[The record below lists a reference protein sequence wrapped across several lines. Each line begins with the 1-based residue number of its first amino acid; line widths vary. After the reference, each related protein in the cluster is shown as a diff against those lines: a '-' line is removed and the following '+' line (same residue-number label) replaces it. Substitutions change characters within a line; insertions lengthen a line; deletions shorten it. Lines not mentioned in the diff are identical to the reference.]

1 MKSKLQ
7 LRSLRSAT
15 TLIGLVLSLS
25 IALVAAF
32 APLVAPHDPYRQKV
46 TARLQGPSAEH
57 PFGTDRLGRD
67 ILSRT
72 IHAGRVSLLVGIASV
87 ALSAAIGT
95 IAGIYATLRR
105 GLAESVLL
113 NSIDIAM
120 SFPTFLLCLLL
131 IVVFGTGVWGIV
143 LAIGLTL
150 APRFARLSRGP
161 TLALR
166 DSEYVEAAGALGA
179 GLARVAVRH
188 VLPNI
193 AGPIGVVAVLWV
205 ATAIRIEASLS
216 FLGLGV
222 QPPTP
227 TWGNMIE
234 EGFRSLTFAPFVSLY
249 PGLAIFLL
257 VLGLNMLSDGLRDV
271 MDPRHQL

>member
-1 MKSKLQ
+1 MTAKP
-7 LRSLRSAT
+7 LRKIFRSTT
-15 TLIGLVLSLS
+15 TLVGFVLTVA
-25 IALVAAF
+25 IALVTIF
-32 APLVAPHDPYRQKV
+32 APAVAPHDPYQQKV
-46 TARLQGPSAEH
+46 TARLQGPSSEH

-72 IHAGRVSLLVGIASV
+72 IYAGRVSLLVGIASV
-87 ALSAAIGT
+87 ALSAALGT
-95 IAGIYATLRR
+95 IAGIYATLKR
-105 GLAESVLL
+105 GRAESVLL
-113 NSIDIAM
+113 GAIDVAM

-131 IVVFGTGVWGIV
+131 IVVFGQSLGGIV
-143 LAIGLTL
+143 LAIGLSLT
-150 APRFARLSRGP
+150 PRFARLSRGP

-166 DSEYVEAAGALGA
+166 DAEYVEAAGALGA
-179 GLARVAVRH
+179 GLGRVTLRH

-234 EGFRSLTFAPFVSLY
+234 EGFRSMTFAPTVSLY
-249 PGLAIFLL
+249 PGAAIFLL
-257 VLGLNMLSDGLRDV
+257 VLGLNMLSDGMRDV
-271 MDPRHQL
+271 MDPRQQI

>member
-131 IVVFGTGVWGIV
+131 IVVFGNGVWGIV

>member
-32 APLVAPHDPYRQKV
+32 APLVAPHDPYRQQV

-179 GLARVAVRH
+179 GLARIAVRH

-271 MDPRHQL
+271 MDPRHQI

>member
-1 MKSKLQ
+1 MTARP
-7 LRSLRSAT
+7 LRKAFGSAT
-15 TLIGLVLSLS
+15 TIIGFALTVAISLVT
-25 IALVAAF
+25 IF
-32 APLVAPHDPYRQKV
+32 APVVAPHDPYQQKV

-57 PFGTDRLGRD
+57 LFGTDRLGRD
-67 ILSRT
+67 IFSRT
-72 IHAGRVSLLVGIASV
+72 IYAGRVSLLVGIASV
-87 ALSAAIGT
+87 ALSAALGT
-95 IAGIYATLRR
+95 IAGIYATLKR
-105 GLAESVLL
+105 GRAEAILL
-113 NSIDIAM
+113 GAIDIAM

-131 IVVFGTGVWGIV
+131 IVVFGQSLSGIV
-143 LAIGLTL
+143 LAIGFSLT
-150 APRFARLSRGP
+150 PRFARLSRGP

-166 DSEYVEAAGALGA
+166 DAEFVEAAGALGA
-179 GLARVAVRH
+179 GLGRVTMLH

-234 EGFRSLTFAPFVSLY
+234 EGFRSMTFAPTVSLY
-249 PGLAIFLL
+249 PGAAIFLL
-257 VLGLNMLSDGLRDV
+257 VLGLNMLSDGMRDV
-271 MDPRHQL
+271 MDPRQQI

>member
-7 LRSLRSAT
+7 VRSLRSAT
-15 TLIGLVLSLS
+15 TLIGLTMSLS

-32 APLVAPHDPYRQKV
+32 APLISPHDPYRQRV
-46 TARLQGPSAEH
+46 TNRLQGPSAEH

-72 IHAGRVSLLVGIASV
+72 IHAGRISLLVGIASV
-87 ALSAAIGT
+87 AISAAVGT

-105 GLAESVLL
+105 GLAESILL

-131 IVVFGTGVWGIV
+131 IVVFGNGVWGIV

-179 GLARVAVRH
+179 GLGRVAVRH

-234 EGFRSLTFAPFVSLY
+234 EGFRSLTFAPYVSLY

-271 MDPRHQL
+271 MDPRHQI